1 MICGVFHLAVANAPL
16 LVTVDMNIKVPVKLK
31 LQLIRHMDTLIFT
44 SIHLMYPMI
53 QFLCRELK
61 KNHSV

>member
-1 MICGVFHLAVANAPL
+1 MICGVFHLAMANAPL
-16 LVTVDMNIKVPVKLK
+16 PVTVDTNIKVPVKLK

-53 QFLCRELK
+53 
-61 KNHSV
+61 